1 MFRDTIRVGLLLG
14 WKQIRR
20 ANIWTTSLIV
30 FIMMLTFLNLV
41 VVSGIL
47 VGLIEGSVRAYR
59 NQYTGDIIIS
69 TPTGEEYIEKSSTVI
84 STINTIP
91 GIRDYSARAVEGVSV
106 EANYRTRR
114 DPQEVRDTVG
124 TRVVGLNPVVED
136 SVTHLSRYVVEGEY
150 LDASDEGFVMLG
162 SNMLEQYAPD
172 FGEAFP
178 TLENVNP
185 GTRIRLTAGNNTK
198 EFTVKG
204 IVKSKVDETS
214 FRAFML
220 ENDFNRFIGRTSLNV
235 NEIAVVVEDGVD
247 PLQVKQA
254 IIASGV
260 EKYALVRL
268 SREALPKA
276 LEDIMVTFDLLGTAI
291 SSIGLIVSSITMF
304 IVIFVNA
311 ITRRKYIGI
320 LKGIGIR
327 AGAIE
332 LSYVIQSLMYAVVG
346 AGIGMI
352 ITYAFLVPLFDAHPI
367 NFPFSDGILVAPLS
381 GTLIRLTILL
391 VSTVIAGY
399 IPAWMIIKRNT
410 LDSILGR

>member
-1 MFRDTIRVGLLLG
+1 MLRDTIRVGLILG

-59 NQYTGDIIIS
+59 NQYSGDIIIT
-69 TPTGEEYIEKSSTVI
+69 TPTGEEYIEKSSTVLR
-84 STINTIP
+84 TLDTIP
-91 GIRDYSARAVEGVSV
+91 GVREYSARAVEGVSV
-106 EANYRTRR
+106 EANYRIRR
-114 DPQEVRDTVG
+114 DPQEVRDTVA
-124 TRVVGLNPVVED
+124 TRVVGINPISED
-136 SVTHLSRYVVEGEY
+136 SVTNIAHYIVEGEY
-150 LDASDEGFVMLG
+150 LDSSDEGFVLLG
-162 SNMLEQYAPD
+162 SNMLKQYAPD
-172 FGEAFP
+172 FGDIFP
-178 TLENVNP
+178 TLDNVHP
-185 GTRIRLTAGNNTK
+185 GSRIRLTVGNRTK
-198 EFTVKG
+198 EFIVKG
-204 IVKSKVDETS
+204 ILKSKVDETS

-220 ENDFNRFIGRTSLNV
+220 ENDFNRFVGRTSLNV
-235 NEIAVVVEDGVD
+235 NEVAVVVEDGVD
-247 PLQVKQA
+247 PAKVKQA

-260 EKYALVRL
+260 DGYAVVRL

-276 LEDIMVTFDLLGTAI
+276 LEDIMITFDLLGNAI
-291 SSIGLIVSSITMF
+291 SSIGLVVSSITMF

-332 LSYVIQSLMYAVVG
+332 LSYVVQSLLYAVVG
-346 AGIGMI
+346 AGIGMF
-352 ITYAFLVPLFDAHPI
+352 ITYVFLVPLFDAHPI

-391 VSTVIAGY
+391 ISTVVAGY